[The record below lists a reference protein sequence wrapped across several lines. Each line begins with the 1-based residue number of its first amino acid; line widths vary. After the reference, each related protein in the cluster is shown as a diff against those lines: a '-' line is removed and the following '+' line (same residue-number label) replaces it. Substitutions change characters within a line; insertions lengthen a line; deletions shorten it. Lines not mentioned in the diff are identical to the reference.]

1 MQYKYHFRYFSSK
14 VGQEVREIY
23 WQTIIT
29 NLALSLVFIFE
40 PIYLYSL
47 GFSISAI
54 LFFYA
59 QVYLWYLILITWGA
73 KFAGR
78 FGYKH
83 SILVS
88 NIFYVL
94 YWIVLYSI
102 QSHHILF
109 YLAPLFF
116 ALQKSFFWPAFDA
129 DIALGSKEKQ
139 RGREVGVLL
148 ALVEVVFI
156 IGPFFGGFISQTFG
170 FLPLFLIASGLMLCS
185 TIPLFQSK
193 ELYSRHEFNLKK
205 LYEIFKNNKSN
216 FLGYWGYAEDLMI
229 MSLWPIYIFLVIPN
243 FFGVG
248 VITTIATVVAT
259 MIMLYVGRLS
269 DSVDKQ
275 KLVQKYAFFYSLT
288 WIFRFLATNPLTVLF
303 FDVLNKTGRDAVHV
317 PVAALT
323 LEKAGSKGSKDY
335 ALTYSVFYE
344 ASLSLAKVATA
355 LLGIL
360 ILYLTDSIY
369 LVFILAGVMTMFY
382 GFLKSK

>member
-1 MQYKYHFRYFSSK
+1 MQYKYHLRYFSSK
-14 VGQEVREIY
+14 IGKEVQELY
-23 WQTIIT
+23 WETIIA

-47 GFSISAI
+47 GFSLSKI
-54 LFFYA
+54 LFFYV

-83 SILVS
+83 SILIS

-94 YWIVLYSI
+94 YWIILYLI
-102 QSHHILF
+102 QGNFSLF

-129 DIALGSKEKQ
+129 DIALGSKKSQ

-148 ALVEVVFI
+148 SIIELVFI
-156 IGPFFGGFISQTFG
+156 VGPFFGGFISQTFG
-170 FLPLFLIASGLMLCS
+170 FLPLFLSASGLMLCS
-185 TIPLFQSK
+185 TVPLFRSK
-193 ELYSRHEFNLKK
+193 ELYSKHEFTFKK
-205 LYEIFKNNKSN
+205 LYEVFKHNKSN
-216 FLGYWGYAEDLMI
+216 FVGYWGYAEDLMI
-229 MSLWPIYIFLVIPN
+229 MSLWPIYIFIVIPD

-248 VITTIATVVAT
+248 VITTIATVIAT
-259 MIMLYVGRLS
+259 MVMLYVGRQA
-269 DSVDKQ
+269 DSIDKQ
-275 KLVQKYAFFYSLT
+275 KLIQKYSFFYSLT
-288 WIFRFLATNPLTVLF
+288 WIFRFLATNPITVLI
-303 FDVLNKTGRDAVHV
+303 FDALNKTGRDAVHV

-335 ALTYSVFYE
+335 ALAYSVFYE
-344 ASLSLAKVATA
+344 VSLSVAKLVTA
-355 LLGIL
+355 ALGII
-360 ILYLTDSIY
+360 ILYYTGSITLIFVLVGILTM
-369 LVFILAGVMTMFY
+369 LY